1 MSESDHWEG
10 KAGEE
15 VRKCILLVRRAQEAV
30 EDAKRELH
38 LAHAEHAAA
47 DRDLQT
53 AKRVY
58 YAGQQDQVRR
68 IHAVKVTQQK
78 REWLKA
84 LATHDVFGASEMR
97 QAATDIGWQP
107 SDGALRTLASD
118 YRKAEYFIGVSH
130 GVVKLNR
137 DRISSM
143 LGPIF
148 DDVEKGVPD
157 QSIET
162 FETTLAVD
170 DVVDDEICYSVDD
183 NDIDDIDLPF

>member
-1 MSESDHWEG
+1 MLADDHWKG

-15 VRKCILLVRRAQEAV
+15 VRRCILMVRRAQQAV
-30 EDAKRELH
+30 EDAKRELN
-38 LAHAEHAAA
+38 LAHDEHAAA
-47 DRDLQT
+47 DRDLQI

-58 YAGQQDQVRR
+58 YAGQEDQDRR
-68 IHAVKVTQQK
+68 IHAVKVTSQK

-84 LATHDVFGASEMR
+84 LAAHDVFGASEMR

-137 DRISSM
+137 DRISSV

-148 DDVEKGVPD
+148 DDVEQYEPD
-157 QSIET
+157 QSVET
-162 FETTLAVD
+162 IDTALLVD
-170 DVVDDEICYSVDD
+170 DVVDDRIRLSDDD